1 MPNARKSTSNKS
13 NIKGATNALA
23 QPTIM
28 NPKEQA
34 LADLVGSFAAMVS
47 GCFDLHRDG
56 RLAPADQNQ
65 WWLLGTA
72 GMRVVVRFDGA
83 WTRIIAKTSPST
95 AELKHLDA
103 RADTAVVAIRHAK
116 QAPSTNRLNAAAA
129 EAATAID
136 VVDSMVDVA
145 TI

>member
-1 MPNARKSTSNKS
+1 
-13 NIKGATNALA
+13 
-23 QPTIM
+23 M

-72 GMRVVVRFDGA
+72 GMRVVVRFDA
-83 WTRIIAKTSPST
+83 SWTRIIAKTPPST
-95 AELKHLDA
+95 AELRHLGA
-103 RADTAVVAIRHAK
+103 RTDTAVLAIRHAK
-116 QAPSTNRLNAAAA
+116 QIPSSNRLSAAAA

-136 VVDSMVDVA
+136 TVDAMVDEVM
-145 TI
+145 T